1 MFDLPEDYLEIYRN
15 RIQEVT
21 IPQVQEVARKYVRPN
36 EAAIVIVGDGAQLAD
51 QVKPH
56 ADEIEFYN
64 TAGNKK
70 DKPTVA
76 SHSPEAAA
84 ALAGNWSLLIETPL
98 GQSIPATLILRNI
111 EKGFS
116 GKVTSEM
123 GNGELLSATFDGESF
138 AGTISFDIAGQT
150 MEAQIEGEVA
160 NEQMEGSISLQDAP
174 ALPFT
179 GNKTES

>member
-1 MFDLPEDYLEIYRN
+1 
-15 RIQEVT
+15 
-21 IPQVQEVARKYVRPN
+21 VQEVARKYVRPN